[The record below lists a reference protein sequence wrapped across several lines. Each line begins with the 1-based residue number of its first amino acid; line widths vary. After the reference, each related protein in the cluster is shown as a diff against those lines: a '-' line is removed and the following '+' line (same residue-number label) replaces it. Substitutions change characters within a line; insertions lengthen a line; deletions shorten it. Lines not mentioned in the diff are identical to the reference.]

1 MRGNQ
6 PKREKTMEN
15 EEERNPEVEALIE
28 SNLRLVLKI
37 ANDFLGRGLPWD
49 DLVSE
54 GNRGLVI
61 AARRYDPSRGAKFST
76 YSACWIKQAIHQA
89 IAEQGQTVRVPMGT
103 QINARKIRKAV
114 RELAARLRREPTD
127 EEVAAEAGV
136 PLATVERLRGTRQVD
151 MSSLNTPV
159 DTEMTEGMELIETV
173 SDETFPAPD
182 EEMIR
187 IEDVEQLLKLL
198 DTLSERERKVICLR
212 FGIGGEPVRTL
223 DQVGR
228 ELECTNER
236 VRQIQN
242 IALKKL
248 HNRMVKMK

>member
-1 MRGNQ
+1 
-6 PKREKTMEN
+6 MEN

-28 SNLRLVLKI
+28 RNLRLVLKI
-37 ANDFLGRGLPWD
+37 ANDFLGRGLPWE

-54 GNRGLVI
+54 GNRGLVT
-61 AARRYDPSRGAKFST
+61 AARRYDPSKGARFST
-76 YSACWIKQAIHQA
+76 YSACWIKQAIHLA

-114 RELAARLRREPTD
+114 RELTARLRREPTD
-127 EEVAAEAGV
+127 EEVAVEAMV
-136 PLATVERLRGTRQVD
+136 PLVTVKRLRGTRQVD
-151 MSSLNTPV
+151 MTSLNTPV
-159 DTEMTEGMELIETV
+159 DAETAEGMERIETV
-173 SDETFPAPD
+173 PDETFPAPD

-187 IEDVEQLLKLL
+187 VEDVEQLLKLL

-228 ELECTNER
+228 ELGCTNER

-248 HNRMVKMK
+248 HNRMVRMK